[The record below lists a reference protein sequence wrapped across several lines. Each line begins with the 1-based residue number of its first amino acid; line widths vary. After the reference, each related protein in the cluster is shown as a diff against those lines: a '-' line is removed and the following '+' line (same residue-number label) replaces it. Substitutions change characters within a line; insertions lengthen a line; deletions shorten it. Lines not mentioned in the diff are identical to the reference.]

1 MDIPEQ
7 QLFNDNDALVST
19 TRVIIGGTTYPL
31 VNVSSVSLRASSVA
45 FKYVLVVFFAIGA
58 FSSLVSKSWGG
69 AVLCIGIALMIWFIV
84 KVKYRLILGTS
95 GGEKTALKSSNR
107 DYMTRLKDAIDT
119 AVVSRG

>member
-69 AVLCIGIALMIWFIV
+69 AVFCIVIALMIWFLV
-84 KVKYRLILGTS
+84 QVKYRLILGTS
-95 GGEKTALKSSNR
+95 GGEKTALKSKDR

>member
-45 FKYVLVVFFAIGA
+45 FKYVLAVFFAIGA
-58 FSSLVSKSWGG
+58 LGSLASQSWGG
-69 AVLCIGIALMIWFIV
+69 AVFCILVALAAWFLIQV
-84 KVKYRLILGTS
+84 QYRLILGTS
-95 GGEKTALKSSNR
+95 GGEKTALKSKDR